1 MPGSGR
7 SLKQQFL
14 AYAVAG
20 MAFVGAVGAVG
31 AYSASVLLDSGRQL
45 FASAG
50 AIRAHMRADMMHDAV
65 KGDVLSAL
73 LAAVRQDTPGGA
85 EARSELKEHADT
97 LRDSIGELSKAPLSP
112 AAVQALERVGPAME
126 AYVRQAETLA
136 TQASQ
141 GVEAAEAGRPAFQ
154 KAFSALEDEM
164 EALGDLIE
172 RDAGDL
178 QARGDEVASLAQ
190 GLLLAATL
198 MAGACLLALGW
209 VLGRRTGQ
217 SIGRAVSVAE
227 AIAAGQLGRPIP
239 DDRGSAEAMQLM
251 AAMQRMR
258 DSLAQLVGSV
268 HDSAESVATGSA
280 QIATGNADLSARTE
294 QAAANLQ
301 QTAAAMEQLT
311 ATVRQNAEAA
321 AGAASLAQRASDVAL
336 QGGESVQRMVQTMEA
351 IRGGSQRIAD
361 ITGVIDA
368 IAFQTN
374 ILALNAAVEA
384 ARAGEHGRGFAV
396 VASEVRALAGR
407 AATAAREIKTLV
419 ESSAGQVA
427 NGSGIAAE
435 AGRTMAAVVEQVQ
448 QMTARMDGITRA
460 SDEQA
465 RGIAQVGTAVTAL
478 DTATQQNAALVEE
491 AAAAASSL
499 QKQAAQMREAVS
511 VFRLTDQAA

>member
-1 MPGSGR
+1 MSGSGR
-7 SLKQQFL
+7 SLRQQFL
-14 AYAVAG
+14 AYALAG
-20 MAFVGAVGAVG
+20 LAFVGAVGAVG
-31 AYSASVLLDSGRQL
+31 AYSAQALLDSGRQL
-45 FASAG
+45 LGSAG

-73 LAAVRQDTPGGA
+73 LAAVRRDAPGGD
-85 EARSELKEHADT
+85 EARAGLKEHAAT
-97 LRDSIGELSKAPLSP
+97 LRESIAELRKAPLSP
-112 AAVQALERVGPAME
+112 ETALALEQVGPAME
-126 AYVRQAETLA
+126 DYIRQAETMVA
-136 TQASQ
+136 HAAQSA
-141 GVEAAEAGRPAFQ
+141 GAAEAGRPSFQ
-154 KAFSALEDEM
+154 EAFSALETGM

-172 RDAGDL
+172 RDAGRL
-178 QARGDEVASLAQ
+178 QQDGDGVAALAH
-190 GLLLAATL
+190 GLLVAATVL
-198 MAGACLLALGW
+198 AGSCLLALGW
-209 VLGRRTGQ
+209 WLGQRTGQ

-227 AIAAGQLGRPIP
+227 AISMGDLGRPIP
-239 DDRGSAEAMQLM
+239 DDRSSAEAVQLM
-251 AAMQRMR
+251 AALHRMR

-311 ATVRQNAEAA
+311 TTVRQNAEAA
-321 AGAASLAQRASDVAL
+321 AGVASLAQRASDVAV
-336 QGGESVQRMVQTMEA
+336 QGGQSVQRMVQTMEA
-351 IRGGSQRIAD
+351 IRSGSQRIAD

-407 AATAAREIKTLV
+407 AATAAREIKALV

-427 NGSGIAAE
+427 SGSGIAAE
-435 AGRTMAAVVEQVQ
+435 AGQTMAAVVEQVQ

-465 RGIAQVGTAVTAL
+465 RGIAQIGTAVTAL
-478 DTATQQNAALVEE
+478 DTTTQQNAALVEE
-491 AAAAASSL
+491 SAAAAASL

-511 VFRLTDQAA
+511 VFRLADQAG